1 MNGYKQAL
9 HETDGWMDGYI
20 KINTAR
26 YGWMNQW
33 MHGWMGVS
41 KHCMKWM
48 DVLVGWLING

>member
-1 MNGYKQAL
+1 MDINK
-9 HETDGWMDGYI
+9 HCMKTDGWMDGYI